1 MKEKS
6 LSSSPIGV
14 FDSGLGGLSA
24 FRELRRLLPHE
35 DIVYFGDTG
44 RLPYGTKSRETII
57 RYARQDVDFL
67 LSQNVKIV
75 IAACGTV
82 SANVP
87 ADFSQQLPVP
97 FTGVVL
103 HTCAAAVAA
112 TKTGHIG
119 IIATPATIRS
129 RAYENQIHTLAPQ
142 MRVSAA
148 HCSLFVPLVENGFIE
163 RNNQITRLVA
173 EQYLAPLR
181 ESDVDTLILG
191 CTHYPLLA
199 DIIGDIMGSSVKL
212 IDSGQTTALFASEY
226 LRSHDLL
233 NPSDKPGVNRF
244 YVSDSI
250 DGFVDVANI
259 FLGGD
264 IHGEVS
270 RIHIG

>member
-1 MKEKS
+1 MTEMN
-6 LSSSPIGV
+6 LSRCPIGV
-14 FDSGLGGLSA
+14 FDSGLGGLTA
-24 FRELRRLLPHE
+24 FRELRRLLPNE
-35 DIVYFGDTG
+35 DIIYFGDTG
-44 RLPYGTKSRETII
+44 RVPYGTKSRETILN
-57 RYARQDVDFL
+57 YARQDVDFL
-67 LSQNVKIV
+67 LGQKVKMV

-87 ADFSQQLPVP
+87 EDFADSLPVP
-97 FTGVVL
+97 FTGVVQ
-103 HTCAAAVAA
+103 HTCAAAVKT

-129 RAYENQIHTLAPQ
+129 KAYETYIHRISPET
-142 MRVSAA
+142 RVTAL
-148 HCSLFVPLVENGFIE
+148 HCSLFVPLVENGFIQSD
-163 RNNQITRLVA
+163 NPVTRLVA
-173 EQYLAPLR
+173 EQYLAPFFGT
-181 ESDVDTLILG
+181 DVDTLILG

-199 DIIGDIMGSSVKL
+199 DVIGQILGESVRL
-212 IDSGQTTALFASEY
+212 IDSGRATALFASEY
-226 LRSHDLL
+226 LREHGLL
-233 NPSDKPGVNRF
+233 TPDQTPGTNRF